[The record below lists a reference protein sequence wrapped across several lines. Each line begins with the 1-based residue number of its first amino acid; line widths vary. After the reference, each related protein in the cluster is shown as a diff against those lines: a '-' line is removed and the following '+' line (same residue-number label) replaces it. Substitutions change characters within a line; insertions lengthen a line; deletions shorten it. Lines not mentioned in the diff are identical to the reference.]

1 MVDFVF
7 RLCYSRPK
15 SFCEDFFCV
24 GRARNVNA
32 GPRQLNYATQTFES
46 VVKRRELGKEERG
59 LKTVKKNTQK
69 VNTHRVTRN
78 KEKTHPLYF
87 SSLTHTHTHTKR
99 LFFHRF
105 FCIPIYFFFFPPPNL
120 WKQFLVKKGGESKSP
135 CRDSSLAMRCCL
147 SLSRLLC

>member
-1 MVDFVF
+1 LCSVCVTHVRIVFV
-7 RLCYSRPK
+7 RI
-15 SFCEDFFCV
+15 FFCV

-69 VNTHRVTRN
+69 VNTHRN

-87 SSLTHTHTHTKR
+87 SSLTNTHIHQTFVFSSIFLHSD
-99 LFFHRF
+99 LFLLFST
-105 FCIPIYFFFFPPPNL
+105 PE
-120 WKQFLVKKGGESKSP
+120 LVKAVFSEEGGESKSP
-135 CRDSSLAMRCCL
+135 CRDSSLSMRCCL